1 MAVSK
6 FGNSNCT
13 GTRFFSPINSTNE
26 QKADK
31 ITMEVKQAAP
41 TENTA
46 VPSAPTPDPV
56 VEAVTPPPQFTGAV
70 PAVPA
75 GTAAE
80 TTAGY

>member
-6 FGNSNCT
+6 FGNANCT

-31 ITMEVKQAAP
+31 LTTEVKQAAP
-41 TENTA
+41 TENSA
-46 VPSAPTPDPV
+46 QPSAPVPDPALV
-56 VEAVTPPPQFTGAV
+56 SSTPPPQASGTV

-75 GTAAE
+75 GDAAE